1 MKKIV
6 VYFFLAFSF
15 RIFCEQRHFSFST
28 VKKEDINS
36 SSAVFCQDAKTV
48 LYCGVN
54 CFNDNFCVGFGFN
67 TNSQHCFG
75 LHDFEWDGYSY
86 QPVQST
92 SDKIVWYRSGCRP
105 NWVEFKGH
113 CYFYGKLK
121 KVSWFEAKAECQ
133 NRFSHLVEIED
144 KAESD
149 WLASTFL
156 NPDGNYSNCPSNTSN
171 GCSAWT
177 GLNDLNIEGQYVWD
191 HSNTPMAFY
200 TWYTFKPE
208 FGDIRDCVAIQKN
221 GQWNDKKCMALL
233 AFICEKEISN
243 L

>member
-1 MKKIV
+1 MTFVHYEINYSLDFIETAALIHKSSTAYLIV
-6 VYFFLAFSF
+6 
-15 RIFCEQRHFSFST
+15 
-28 VKKEDINS
+28 
-36 SSAVFCQDAKTV
+36 
-48 LYCGVN
+48 
-54 CFNDNFCVGFGFN
+54 
-67 TNSQHCFG
+67 
-75 LHDFEWDGYSY
+75 
-86 QPVQST
+86 
-92 SDKIVWYRSGCRP
+92 
-105 NWVEFKGH
+105 
-113 CYFYGKLK
+113 
-121 KVSWFEAKAECQ
+121 
-133 NRFSHLVEIED
+133 
-144 KAESD
+144 
-149 WLASTFL
+149 
-156 NPDGNYSNCPSNTSN
+156 DGNYSNCPSNTSN